1 VICATAEHQDKL
13 LTYYIALKQIKQSKH
28 TIKTKTK
35 MKAHTTI
42 ADVLMDINTPET
54 AKKFVVITNHE
65 NTFYFSYPGEDEFEA
80 MRGQDFLTRTF
91 IPLSISVHQE
101 VGSHFIY
108 KWDTMNEVVNHFD
121 LLFNS

>member
-1 VICATAEHQDKL
+1 
-13 LTYYIALKQIKQSKH
+13 
-28 TIKTKTK
+28 
-35 MKAHTTI
+35 MKAHQTI

-54 AKKFVVITNHE
+54 AKRFVVITDHE
-65 NTFYFSYPGEDEFEA
+65 NSFYFSYPGEDEFEA
-80 MRGQDFLTRTF
+80 MRGEVFLTRTF
-91 IPLSISVHQE
+91 IPLSITVHQE